1 MLILAAAQEELGELQ
16 GEVVGIG
23 SIVAAANA
31 ARLIERHHPERVVL
45 LGTGSAYPA
54 GPAIGNAIVG
64 GRFGLAYGVEAL
76 GLAYVPR
83 APAPISSDPEL
94 VARIGLPQHNILTA
108 GAVTTDLDLAE
119 RLSDGWT
126 VEHLEAYGIAHAC
139 AQAGI
144 PFTAVI
150 GITSQVGPEAHLQ
163 WLTHRDEAQQAAR
176 RAITPLLN

>member
-23 SIVAAANA
+23 SIVAAAGA
-31 ARLIERHHPERVVL
+31 SRLIERHRPERVVL

-54 GPAIGNAIVG
+54 GPAIGNAVVG
-64 GRFGLAYGVEAL
+64 RRFGLAYGVEAL

-83 APAPISSDPEL
+83 APAPVMSDAEL
-94 VARIGLPQHNILTA
+94 VAQFDLPQHDILTA
-108 GAVTTDLDLAE
+108 GAVTTDPELAE
-119 RLSDGWT
+119 RLADGWT
-126 VEHLEAYGIAHAC
+126 VEHLEAYGVAHAC

-144 PFTAVI
+144 PFTAII

-176 RAITPLLN
+176 RAIAPLVS